1 MAYGGVDIRA
11 RVPGGASII
20 IQCKAYQQPVGPA
33 AVRELYGTLLHEGAQ
48 EGWLVA
54 LAGFSGTAKQ
64 FAEGKPLRLID
75 VDVLISHS
83 GRF

>member
-1 MAYGGVDIRA
+1 
-11 RVPGGASII
+11 
-20 IQCKAYQQPVGPA
+20 
-33 AVRELYGTLLHEGAQ
+33 
-48 EGWLVA
+48 VA
-54 LAGFSGTAKQ
+54 LAGFSETAKQ